1 MTPLRAYILS
11 IEKALSGGNATEHTY
26 RPFLKNL
33 IESLADGITATNE
46 PRREACG
53 APDFIITRNNIPV
66 GYIETKDIGKPL
78 SVIENDEQLKRYR
91 SRLGNLIL
99 TDYLEFRWYVG
110 GEHRLTAR
118 LASEGLKGGLKVS
131 GEGEKQ
137 VESLI
142 RAFLQ
147 ERVALVKSPKDLAV
161 RMAALAQHI
170 RDTILRA
177 LADEEGAG
185 TLHAQMEGFRKVLLP
200 EMTAEQFAD
209 MYAQTICYGLFAAR
223 CNARMGDGKHFVREQ
238 AAFDLPKTNPFLR
251 KMFNHI
257 AGPDLDDRIAWIV
270 DDLSN
275 LLDHTD
281 MEGILRDFG
290 KRTRQ
295 EDPII
300 HFYETFLKSYD
311 AKMREARG
319 VYYTPEPVV
328 SYIVRSVDNLL
339 KRDFHIPDGLADAG
353 RVTLKNDKTEESKEF
368 HRVLILDPAT
378 GTGTFLHSVIH
389 LIHSHILKAG
399 QTGGWSGEKG
409 YVAQHLLPRIFGF
422 ELLMAPYAVAHMK
435 LGLQLSKIG
444 YDFGADERLRVYL
457 TNTLDDVFSL
467 KSLSPFAEWIAR
479 EANAAGEVKQAA
491 PVMVILGNPPY
502 SGHSAN
508 KGLWINQLLKGFDQ
522 RTGRRTDSYFEVD
535 GKSLGERNPKWL
547 NDDYVKFIRF
557 AQWRIEKTGYGV
569 LAFVTN
575 HGYLDNP
582 TFRGMRQSLMRTF
595 DEIYLLDLHGNSKK
609 KERSPDG
616 TKDENVFDIQQGVAV
631 GIFVKRLSEEQ
642 KAPAVVRHADL
653 WGRREVYEDCPEGK
667 RLSGGKYH
675 WLWENELAS
684 TPWQILAP
692 QSPFYLFVPQ
702 DADRRAEY
710 EKGWKLTE
718 IMPVNNTG
726 LITSRDRFVFGF
738 SQDELLH
745 RLRDFISS
753 DLEHAREYYGLR
765 DVRERTLEDAQTL
778 LKRLTNFKDHFV
790 PCQYRPF
797 DLRLL
802 FYHHSLVRWPVYDVM
817 SHMLTGKN
825 LGFISARSNKS
836 QSPDHFFCTRFV
848 METKCGESTTQSCL
862 FPLYLYIKNDEMQLE
877 TSSDTTVNQRPNL
890 ASTFIKDC
898 ASHFNMAFTSDGKGD
913 RVETFGPEDVF
924 DYMYAVFHSP
934 AYREC
939 YAEFLKIDFPRLPL
953 TSNIE
958 LFRSLCEIGGRL
970 VALHLMETPIRLMTS
985 YPIAGNNTVEAIR
998 YSAPGEGS
1006 EMGRVWIN
1014 KTQYFEGVPPEVWT
1028 FHVGGY
1034 QVCQKWLKDRKG
1046 RLLTY
1051 DDITHYQRI
1060 VAVLAETIR
1069 LMAAVDEAIAALGGW
1084 PIG

>member
-11 IEKALSGGNATEHTY
+11 IEKAFSGGNATEHTY

-33 IESLADGITATNE
+33 VESLADGITATNE

-53 APDFIITRNNIPV
+53 APDFIITRNEIPA

-78 SVIENDEQLKRYR
+78 SVIENDGQLKRYR

-110 GEHRLTAR
+110 GERRLTAR
-118 LASEGLKGGLKVS
+118 LASEGLKGGLKIS

-177 LADEEGAG
+177 LTDEEGAG

-223 CNARMGDGKHFVREQ
+223 CNARMGDGRHFVREQ

-339 KRDFHIPDGLADAG
+339 KSDFLIPDGLADAD

-378 GTGTFLHSVIH
+378 GTGTFLHSVID
-389 LIHSHILKAG
+389 LIHGHILKAG

-479 EANAAGEVKQAA
+479 EANAAGEVKQA
-491 PVMVILGNPPY
+491 
-502 SGHSAN
+502 
-508 KGLWINQLLKGFDQ
+508 
-522 RTGRRTDSYFEVD
+522 
-535 GKSLGERNPKWL
+535 
-547 NDDYVKFIRF
+547 
-557 AQWRIEKTGYGV
+557 
-569 LAFVTN
+569 
-575 HGYLDNP
+575 
-582 TFRGMRQSLMRTF
+582 
-595 DEIYLLDLHGNSKK
+595 
-609 KERSPDG
+609 
-616 TKDENVFDIQQGVAV
+616 
-631 GIFVKRLSEEQ
+631 
-642 KAPAVVRHADL
+642 
-653 WGRREVYEDCPEGK
+653 
-667 RLSGGKYH
+667 
-675 WLWENELAS
+675 
-684 TPWQILAP
+684 
-692 QSPFYLFVPQ
+692 
-702 DADRRAEY
+702 
-710 EKGWKLTE
+710 
-718 IMPVNNTG
+718 
-726 LITSRDRFVFGF
+726 
-738 SQDELLH
+738 
-745 RLRDFISS
+745 
-753 DLEHAREYYGLR
+753 
-765 DVRERTLEDAQTL
+765 
-778 LKRLTNFKDHFV
+778 
-790 PCQYRPF
+790 
-797 DLRLL
+797 
-802 FYHHSLVRWPVYDVM
+802 
-817 SHMLTGKN
+817 
-825 LGFISARSNKS
+825 
-836 QSPDHFFCTRFV
+836 
-848 METKCGESTTQSCL
+848 
-862 FPLYLYIKNDEMQLE
+862 
-877 TSSDTTVNQRPNL
+877 
-890 ASTFIKDC
+890 
-898 ASHFNMAFTSDGKGD
+898 
-913 RVETFGPEDVF
+913 
-924 DYMYAVFHSP
+924 
-934 AYREC
+934 
-939 YAEFLKIDFPRLPL
+939 
-953 TSNIE
+953 
-958 LFRSLCEIGGRL
+958 
-970 VALHLMETPIRLMTS
+970 
-985 YPIAGNNTVEAIR
+985 
-998 YSAPGEGS
+998 
-1006 EMGRVWIN
+1006 
-1014 KTQYFEGVPPEVWT
+1014 
-1028 FHVGGY
+1028 
-1034 QVCQKWLKDRKG
+1034 
-1046 RLLTY
+1046 
-1051 DDITHYQRI
+1051 
-1060 VAVLAETIR
+1060 
-1069 LMAAVDEAIAALGGW
+1069 
-1084 PIG
+1084 